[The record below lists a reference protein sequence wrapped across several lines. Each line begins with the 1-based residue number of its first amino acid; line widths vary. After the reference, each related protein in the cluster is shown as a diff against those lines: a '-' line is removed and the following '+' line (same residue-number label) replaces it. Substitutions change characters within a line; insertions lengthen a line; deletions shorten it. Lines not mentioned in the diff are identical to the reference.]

1 MTSYA
6 WSNTIATTAHTNTAL
21 FSQFTNAVR
30 SFTGDVHA
38 PALHMHSEGSLS
50 VSYAPFEWVN
60 PQAKLIIV
68 GITPG
73 ELQAANAL
81 EEAKRQLSMGASDAA
96 AIQAAKLTGAFSGPM
111 RKNLLA
117 MLDKV
122 GLPKWLGVTS
132 AAELFEK
139 RADLIQ
145 TSSVIQYPTF
155 VDSKKNYNG
164 TPNLRRS
171 PLLRSL
177 VKDYFVPM
185 AASLPEARILALG
198 DVPWKTLQWLAD
210 EGLLDRDRVL
220 GCIPHPSAANN
231 ERIGCF
237 LETLESGATPSK
249 KTNADKLLQ
258 MRQRLQASLECT

>member
-1 MTSYA
+1 MTSHT

-21 FSQFTNAVR
+21 FNQFTNAIR

-38 PALHMHSEGSLS
+38 PALRMHSEGRLS

-60 PQAKLIIV
+60 PEAKLIIV

-81 EEAKRQLSMGASDAA
+81 QEAKRQLSMGALDVA

-122 GLPKWLGVTS
+122 GLPKWIGVTS

-145 TSSVIQYPTF
+145 TSSMIQYPTF
-155 VDSKKNYNG
+155 VDGKKNYNG
-164 TPNLRRS
+164 TPDLRRS

-177 VKDYFVPM
+177 VKDHFLPM
-185 AASLPEARILALG
+185 VTSLPAAQILALG
-198 DVPWKTLQWLAD
+198 DVPWNTLQWLAD
-210 EGLLDRDRVL
+210 EGLIDRSRVL
-220 GCIPHPSAANN
+220 GFTPHPSPANN
-231 ERIGCF
+231 ERISCF
-237 LETLESGATPSK
+237 LETMRPDATPSK
-249 KTNADKLLQ
+249 KTDAAKLLR
-258 MRQRLQASLECT
+258 MRQRLQAALQHV

>member
-1 MTSYA
+1 MTSHT
-6 WSNTIATTAHTNTAL
+6 WSNTIAHTNTTL
-21 FSQFTNAVR
+21 FDQFSNAVR

-38 PALHMHSEGSLS
+38 PSLRMHSEGRLS

-60 PQAKLIIV
+60 REAKLIIV

-73 ELQAANAL
+73 ALQAANAL
-81 EEAKRQLSMGASDAA
+81 LEAKRHLSTGASDTE

-122 GLPKWLGVTS
+122 GLPKWIGVTS

-145 TSSVIQYPTF
+145 TASVIQYPTF
-155 VDSKKNYNG
+155 VDGKKNYNG
-164 TPNLRRS
+164 TPDLRRS
-171 PLLRSL
+171 PLLRGL

-185 AASLPEARILALG
+185 IASLPAARILALG
-198 DVPWKTLQWLAD
+198 DVPWNTLQWLAD
-210 EGLLDRDRVL
+210 EGLIDRSRVL
-220 GCIPHPSAANN
+220 GFTPHPSPANN
-231 ERIGCF
+231 ERISCF
-237 LETLESGATPSK
+237 LETMRLDALPSK
-249 KTNADKLLQ
+249 KTDAVKLLQ
-258 MRQRLQASLECT
+258 MRQRLEAALQCA